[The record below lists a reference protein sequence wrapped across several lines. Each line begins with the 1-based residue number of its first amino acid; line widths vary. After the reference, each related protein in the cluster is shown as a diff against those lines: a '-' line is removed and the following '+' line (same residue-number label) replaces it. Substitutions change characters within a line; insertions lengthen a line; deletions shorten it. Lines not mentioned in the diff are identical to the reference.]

1 MDMRDDCVGALSPFS
16 ECTWLCLDTA
26 DIQINKPNQLP
37 LPLRK
42 GNEGPG
48 STFSFHMR
56 WYRIHFHFT
65 TATAPTANNE
75 QARLWFFVL
84 CVCVYGHLGSPI
96 KYLITRESTSNKLL
110 VTTHTPAPH
119 VPDADDVDMPLH
131 LSPRALQ
138 LYLLQLQLSARSE
151 I

>member
-1 MDMRDDCVGALSPFS
+1 MIALAPFLLSPSAPGCAWIRRIFKL
-16 ECTWLCLDTA
+16 TNR
-26 DIQINKPNQLP
+26 INC
-37 LPLRK
+37 RCAR
-42 GNEGPG
+42 ETRPG
-48 STFSFHMR
+48 YTFSFHMR